1 MIKSNTLLNFLFSL
15 IILHSFN
22 SFSQDN
28 LEKRPAKEKWN
39 LVAMEGT
46 VTSIDSNTREITV
59 MGPKG
64 DLLTV
69 NAGEEVKRFNEIKVN
84 DIISFEYY
92 TYIKAEFRQPTSE
105 ELEEPLVVVAEG
117 GKAPEN
123 MDPAAVLGAVVKAV
137 VTVEVI
143 NRPEMLVT
151 VKGPRGNY
159 VSIPVEDTS
168 LLEQLHIGE
177 VVVLTYA
184 EAVALSLKKMN

>member
-1 MIKSNTLLNFLFSL
+1 MIKSNTFLNFLFSL

>member
-1 MIKSNTLLNFLFSL
+1 
-15 IILHSFN
+15 
-22 SFSQDN
+22 
-28 LEKRPAKEKWN
+28 
-39 LVAMEGT
+39 MEGT